1 MAPLTG
7 VFYRSSSPD
16 VPAFVETGDRVKP
29 GDVLC
34 ILEAMKLF
42 NEIQSDY
49 AGTIVRIVPGQWRA
63 GIARGGALLDRAVM
77 PKEHGRRSFDEL
89 LADRRG
95 LLDAPH
101 YRAQVEAIVGALVHG
116 AARRQESVCGAA
128 TAAAPPKR
136 STWPP
141 SFRGAI
147 LRERPG
153 LHSEALSVNSS
164 TLTCVGNDYGY
175 DHVFSRQVEAFAHPG
190 DVVIGMTT
198 SGTSRNVVLALEA
211 AKRRGAV
218 TVAFT
223 GNGGGNVAELA
234 DLVAVSGPDGY
245 AAIVQEVHQV
255 MAHIVCDLVEQRL
268 IFDGRHSLD
277 ADAHGARRTH
287 ALRTRRRTGRSSSSA
302 T

>member
-1 MAPLTG
+1 M
-7 VFYRSSSPD
+7 
-16 VPAFVETGDRVKP
+16 DRTV
-29 GDVLC
+29 
-34 ILEAMKLF
+34 
-42 NEIQSDY
+42 NYQ
-49 AGTIVRIVPGQWRA
+49 
-63 GIARGGALLDRAVM
+63 
-77 PKEHGRRSFDEL
+77 GRRDFDEL

-101 YRAQVEAIVGALVHG
+101 YRAQVEAVADAVVAALRAGKKVLWCG
-116 AARRQESVCGAA
+116 NGGSAAEAQHMAA
-128 TAAAPPKR
+128 ELSGR
-136 STWPP
+136 
-141 SFRGAI
+141 F

-175 DHVFSRQVEAFAHPG
+175 DHVFARQVEAFAHPG

-211 AKRRGAV
+211 ANKRGAV

-223 GNGGGNVAELA
+223 GNGGGRVAEIA
-234 DLVAVSGPDGY
+234 DHSVIGPDGY

-268 IFDGRHSLD
+268 IFDGGIR
-277 ADAHGARRTH
+277 
-287 ALRTRRRTGRSSSSA
+287 
-302 T
+302 